1 MKYTKSIPKNAS
13 FFYSLLIFREY
24 DNQWKANKR
33 KADRLRA
40 KSEELYV
47 KLSDSQVSTN
57 LIDSELSG
65 INQITE
71 LDQTSFDEI
80 MTESKGS
87 YNGALQFMVN
97 SGLFREEALSIVER
111 YLNMDEDD
119 SNEYCANLQSSNCQA
134 RETNKKTID
143 LSSFQYTKR

>member
-1 MKYTKSIPKNAS
+1 MKKMFGDILSLQKKVIDVLTKLNAAETKIKDNFKCAS
-13 FFYSLLIFREY
+13 DVPNRNERKRKY

-33 KADRLRA
+33 KVDRLRA

-57 LIDSELSG
+57 LIDPELSG

-80 MTESKGS
+80 MTESKRS
-87 YNGALQFMVN
+87 YNDALEFIVN
-97 SGLFREEALSIVER
+97 SG
-111 YLNMDEDD
+111 
-119 SNEYCANLQSSNCQA
+119 
-134 RETNKKTID
+134 
-143 LSSFQYTKR
+143 

>member
-1 MKYTKSIPKNAS
+1 MYQTEMKG
-13 FFYSLLIFREY
+13 RE
-24 DNQWKANKR
+24 NMMINGKPAGER
-33 KADRLRA
+33 LTCRLRA
-40 KSEELYV
+40 KSEELYI

-57 LIDSELSG
+57 LIDLELSG

-87 YNGALQFMVN
+87 YNDALEFMVN
-97 SGLFREEALSIVER
+97 SGLFREEALSTVER

-119 SNEYCANLQSSNCQA
+119 SNQYCANLQSSNCQV

-143 LSSFQYTKR
+143 LSSFQFSKR